1 MSHTIIIAEAGVN
14 HNGSIQMAKELID
27 AAKNCGVDYVKFQ
40 TTKGPEAVTSKF
52 ARMADYQKNNLK
64 ENESQLEMLR
74 KILLKMDDFGELRDY
89 CNKKDVK
96 FMSTPFD
103 LESVDYLAKL
113 GMDFMKIPSGE
124 ITNLPYLRRIAKLHI
139 PVIMSTGM
147 CSLGDIESAMYVL
160 TNNGLKE
167 SEISLLHCNTEYPT
181 PFADV
186 NLNAMLTLRQCF
198 GVRVGYSDHTKG
210 IEVPIAAVAMG
221 AEIIEKHFTLDKN
234 LPGPDHVAS
243 LEPHELKSMVDSIRN
258 IEMALGNGIKKV
270 SSSEQKNISI
280 ARKSIIAA
288 CEIKKGE
295 VFTEDNLT
303 VKRPGNGISPMKW
316 DEILGKTAK
325 RDFVEDDLIEI

>member
-1 MSHTIIIAEAGVN
+1 
-14 HNGSIQMAKELID
+14 
-27 AAKNCGVDYVKFQ
+27 
-40 TTKGPEAVTSKF
+40 
-52 ARMADYQKNNLK
+52 
-64 ENESQLEMLR
+64 
-74 KILLKMDDFGELRDY
+74 
-89 CNKKDVK
+89 
-96 FMSTPFD
+96 
-103 LESVDYLAKL
+103 
-113 GMDFMKIPSGE
+113 
-124 ITNLPYLRRIAKLHI
+124 
-139 PVIMSTGM
+139 
-147 CSLGDIESAMYVL
+147 
-160 TNNGLKE
+160 
-167 SEISLLHCNTEYPT
+167 
-181 PFADV
+181 
-186 NLNAMLTLRQCF
+186 
-198 GVRVGYSDHTKG
+198 
-210 IEVPIAAVAMG
+210 VPIAAVAMG